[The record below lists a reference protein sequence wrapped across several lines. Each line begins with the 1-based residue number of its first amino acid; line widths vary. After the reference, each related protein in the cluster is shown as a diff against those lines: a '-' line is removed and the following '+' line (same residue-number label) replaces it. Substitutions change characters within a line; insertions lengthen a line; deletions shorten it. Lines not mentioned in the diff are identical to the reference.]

1 MKKFTITLLA
11 LLAIVMQS
19 SAATY
24 ELWVKGTQVTDANKD
39 NVLGDGK
46 VSYNSTTNT
55 LTLYSVTI
63 TTASEECIKS
73 YIDNLTIV
81 FSGTNKLTNT
91 GTYSLLYSDT
101 YGSLTLTGSGSVS
114 MIGKYGLSHHG
125 TVLKIEGGLQLTV
138 ETSVGSAIT
147 TAEIDGSA
155 DLEFSGKETKVRAFS
170 PRYPFANFYCNE
182 EYQGVKLNDGLD
194 ITEPEG
200 AYFGEYYV
208 YDKNGNSVQN
218 QWVTIEYVE
227 HPIEAYAVYSNNTLT
242 FYYDNQ
248 KKSRLGT
255 KYHVPS
261 STSGWE
267 DTEWFFDGKSSL
279 VNKVIFDASYA
290 DYRPVSTA
298 GYFYAMEN
306 LSSIT
311 GLENLNTSEVKNMH
325 GMFMGM
331 NCTTVPDLSKFNTS
345 NVTDMGN
352 MFNSCGLSEIDV
364 TSFDTRKVT
373 NMTGMFTGIN
383 VYELDLS
390 SFNTSNVT
398 KMAMMF
404 QNSKNLT
411 TIYVDD
417 TWTTDKVG
425 SDWDMFKGC
434 TNLKGERGTTYD
446 ANHTDKSYAHV
457 DGGTSNPGYFT
468 KNHLY
473 PLWVMGKQVSD
484 RNYQK
489 VVWND
494 QMAATEYLTHC
505 YAKFDCDHVLHLHRI
520 GNHSITGK
528 GNHIIANG
536 DIERGIPGIDGLVVV
551 IDGGYMALT
560 SEDDAIVVNANTTIM
575 GLQNGYAETVI
586 SSTNEFSHAIHI
598 GENITLNLTD
608 FAKAKLYA
616 PRFTIYGEPNSIL
629 NVSYSDVMVEPTSK
643 NRERCSIAGM
653 KELNFDGSYFC
664 EDVDNTEPDGGYNF
678 TTQDWYYL
686 DEDGTKHQFSG
697 YIRWEN
703 FQFIGA
709 IRLGRKDLGT
719 KSIFIRNGLS
729 WTEKVDD
736 MGFNYTTLLA
746 VISSREGWTN
756 LFDRPVLE
764 EKYQDGSYYYY
775 RCSDN
780 KLMFYTQ
787 GGAYHLTPDAE
798 PLTMDLTSMNAN
810 YTHDLTTENE
820 LNTWI
825 PFLRYSTLYIG
836 MGNPTEIETAPVV
849 DNANQTQPVY
859 NLSGQRVGKAYK
871 GIAIQN
877 GRKVVMK

>member
-24 ELWVKGTQVTDANKD
+24 ELWVAGTQVTDNNK
-39 NVLGDGK
+39 NNILGNGT
-46 VSYNSTTNT
+46 VEYNSDTKT
-55 LTLYSVTI
+55 LTFIDATIDVADFCVKNYMNGVTI
-63 TTASEECIKS
+63 RF
-73 YIDNLTIV
+73 L
-81 FSGTNKLTNT
+81 GTNSLTSTNKNVAI
-91 GTYSLLYSDT
+91 YSDT
-101 YGSLTLTGSGSVS
+101 EGVLTLTGSGSVTLN
-114 MIGKYGLSHHG
+114 GFNAVNVHG
-125 TVLKIEGGLQLTV
+125 TLLKIEGGLQLTAKADP
-138 ETSVGSAIT
+138 GAAIV
-147 TAEIDGSA
+147 TAEIDYAA
-155 DLEFSGKETKVRAFS
+155 DLEISGKNTKIRAFS
-170 PRYPFANFYCNE
+170 TNRVIANFYNDDD
-182 EYQGVKLNDGLD
+182 YQGVTLNDGLGVS
-194 ITEPEG
+194 EPEG
-200 AYFGEYYV
+200 AYFQGYYLC
-208 YDKNGNSVQN
+208 DKNGNPVSN
-218 QWVTIEYVE
+218 QWVTIEE
-227 HPIEAYAVYSNNTLT
+227 MPIEPYAQYYNGTLT
-242 FYYDNQ
+242 FYYDNLKQ
-248 KKSRLGT
+248 SRKGT
-255 KYHVPS
+255 KYHVSS
-261 STSGWE
+261 STNGWE

-298 GYFYAMEN
+298 GYFYQMKN

-373 NMTGMFTGIN
+373 NMTGMFTAIN

-457 DGGTSNPGYFT
+457 DGGSSNPGYFT

-505 YAKFDCDHVLHLHRI
+505 YAKFDGDHVLHLHRI
-520 GNHSITGK
+520 GNHTITGK

-575 GLQNGYAETVI
+575 GLQKGYAGTVI

-598 GENITLNLTD
+598 GENITLNLKD
-608 FAKAKLYA
+608 FTPVELYA
-616 PRFTIYGEPNSIL
+616 PRDVIYGEPNSIL
-629 NVSYSDVMVEPTSK
+629 NVTYSDI
-643 NRERCSIAGM
+643 IAKKTTNQDWAFPLVGV
-653 KELNFDGSYFC
+653 KELNFDGSYIC
-664 EDVDNTEPDGGYNF
+664 EDENSTIPDFCNYIF
-678 TTQDWYYL
+678 TTEIQSYL
-686 DEDGTKHQFSG
+686 NEDGEYVNYESG
-697 YIRWEN
+697 YIDYLGHRYN
-703 FQFIGA
+703 GPLRF
-709 IRLGRKDLGT
+709 GRKDLGT

>member
-24 ELWVKGTQVTDANKD
+24 ELWVAGTQVTDNNK
-39 NVLGDGK
+39 NNILGNGT
-46 VSYNSTTNT
+46 VEYNSDTKT
-55 LTLYSVTI
+55 LTFIDATIDVADFCVKNYMNGVTI
-63 TTASEECIKS
+63 RF
-73 YIDNLTIV
+73 L
-81 FSGTNKLTNT
+81 GTNSLTATNKNVAI
-91 GTYSLLYSDT
+91 YSDT
-101 YGSLTLTGSGSVS
+101 EGVLTLTGSGSVTLN
-114 MIGKYGLSHHG
+114 GFNAVNVHG
-125 TVLKIEGGLQLTV
+125 TLLKIEGGLQLTAKADP
-138 ETSVGSAIT
+138 GAAIV
-147 TAEIDGSA
+147 TAEIDYAA
-155 DLEFSGKETKVRAFS
+155 DLEISGKNTKIRAFS
-170 PRYPFANFYCNE
+170 TNRVIANFYNDDD
-182 EYQGVKLNDGLD
+182 YQGVTLNDGLGVS
-194 ITEPEG
+194 EPEG
-200 AYFGEYYV
+200 AYFQGYYLC
-208 YDKNGNSVQN
+208 DKDGNPVTN
-218 QWVTIEYVE
+218 QWVTIEE
-227 HPIEAYAVYSNNTLT
+227 MPIEPYAQYYNGTLT
-242 FYYDNQ
+242 FYYDNLKQ
-248 KKSRLGT
+248 SRKGT
-255 KYHVPS
+255 KYHVSS
-261 STSGWE
+261 STNGWE
-267 DTEWFFDGKSSL
+267 DTEWFFDDKSSL
-279 VNKVIFDASYA
+279 VNKVVFDASYA

-331 NCTTVPDLSKFNTS
+331 NCTTVPDLSYFNTS

-417 TWTTDKVG
+417 TWTTNNVG
-425 SDWDMFKGC
+425 SDWNMFTGC

-457 DGGTSNPGYFT
+457 DGGSSNPGYFT
-468 KNHLY
+468 LNHLY

-484 RNYQK
+484 RNRQK

-505 YAKFDCDHVLHLHRI
+505 YAKLDGDHVLHLHRI
-520 GNHSITGK
+520 GNHTITGK

-629 NVSYSDVMVEPTSK
+629 NVSYSDVMVEPTSN
-643 NRERCSIAGM
+643 NRLRCSIAGM

-664 EDVDNTEPDGGYNF
+664 DDVDNTEPNGGYHF
-678 TTQDWYYL
+678 TTEDWYYL
-686 DEDGTKHQFSG
+686 DEDGTEHQFSG
-697 YIRWEN
+697 YIGWEN
-703 FQFIGA
+703 FKFIGA

-756 LFDRPVLE
+756 LFDQPVLE

-877 GRKVVMK
+877 GRKVVIK

>member
-11 LLAIVMQS
+11 LLAIVMQA
-19 SAATY
+19 SAAEY
-24 ELWVKGTQVTDANKD
+24 DLYVFGHKVTDNNRSD
-39 NVLGDGK
+39 ILGDGT
-46 VSYNSTTNT
+46 VTYNSSTNM
-55 LTLYSVTI
+55 LTFNNATI
-63 TTASEECIKS
+63 NAGSYECVYNKI
-73 YIDNLTIV
+73 NGLTIR
-81 FSGTNKLTNT
+81 FIGTNKLTSGSELAIN
-91 GTYSLLYSDT
+91 SDT
-101 YGSLTLTGSGSVS
+101 EGELTLTGTGSVYLKGYS
-114 MIGKYGLSHHG
+114 ALRHAG
-125 TVLKIEGGLQLTV
+125 TLLKIEGGLQLTA
-138 ETSVGSAIT
+138 EATTGSGIY
-147 TAEIDGSA
+147 TAEIDYA
-155 DLEFSGKETKVRAFS
+155 CDLEISGATTKIRAFS
-170 PRYPFANFYCNE
+170 PRYPFANFYIDDD
-182 EYQGVKLNDGLD
+182 YQGVTLKDGLGV
-194 ITEPEG
+194 TEPEG
-200 AYFGEYYV
+200 ARFHGYYI

-218 QWVTIEYVE
+218 QWVTISEM
-227 HPIEAYAVYSNNTLT
+227 PIEGYAVYTSTNKTLT
-242 FYYDNQ
+242 FYYDNLKQ
-248 KKSRLGT
+248 TR
-255 KYHVPS
+255 
-261 STSGWE
+261 SG
-267 DTEWFFDGKSSL
+267 KVYSL
-279 VNKVIFDASYA
+279 VGPQWYDDYTDPMKTQCQHVVFDSSFA
-290 DYRPVSTA
+290 D
-298 GYFYAMEN
+298 FYPTSLAYWFYGFNALKNYSVYEKIPAIKGMEY
-306 LSSIT
+306 
-311 GLENLNTSEVKNMH
+311 LNTSEVTTMQS
-325 GMFMGM
+325 MF
-331 NCTTVPDLSKFNTS
+331 DSS
-345 NVTDMGN
+345 NIGP
-352 MFNSCGLSEIDV
+352 GDV
-364 TSFDTRKVT
+364 DFSLFDTRKVT
-373 NMTGMFTGIN
+373 NMMSMFFNCTNI
-383 VYELDLS
+383 YSLDLS
-390 SFNTSNVT
+390 TFDTQNVT
-398 KMAMMF
+398 RTGSMF
-404 QNSKNLT
+404 NNCKNLE

-417 TWTTDKVG
+417 TWTMDKVSG
-425 SDWDMFKGC
+425 SFMMFDGC

-446 ANHTDKSYAHV
+446 ENHTDAEYAHV
-457 DGGTSNPGYFT
+457 DGGTSNPGYLT
-468 KNHLY
+468 LNHRY
-473 PLWVMGKQVSD
+473 PLWVMGQQVTD

-505 YAKFDCDHVLHLHRI
+505 YAKFDGDHVLHLHRI

-575 GLQNGYAETVI
+575 GLQNGYSETVI

-616 PRFTIYGEPNSIL
+616 PRFTIFGEPNSIL

-664 EDVDNTEPDGGYNF
+664 EDVDNTEPDGGYHF

-756 LFDRPVLE
+756 LFDQPVLE